1 MGLRDELLDMDRI
14 KRGIEEAAQKK
25 DYYAALDDLAE
36 LRDAAEEI
44 AGAVNERIKEILE
57 KKQEAEW

>member
-14 KRGIEEAAQKK
+14 RRGIEEMAQKR
-25 DYYAALDDLAE
+25 DYYEALDELGQ

-44 AGAVNERIKEILE
+44 AGAANERIKEILE